1 MTIQFGIILQ
11 GMPLTPT
18 FEEMKQLTLAAEELG
33 FHSCWISDHIMHPF
47 PVKGKP
53 MHYCQE
59 AFTTAAAL
67 GALTKNIKIGF
78 SVITPTLRHPAV
90 IAKACTTLDRITNGR
105 LILCLGA
112 GSMEAE
118 HVATGIPWGEH
129 DDRVELEK
137 EAAKI
142 IRKFWKES
150 SVTFKGKHYNI
161 KDAIMEPKPIQ
172 KPCPPIW
179 VGGGSPK
186 TKELIS
192 ELADGWLMIGIS
204 PGSIKKAINFM
215 SETIG
220 DKKIQYA
227 VALEALALDDADKV
241 ISRFQ
246 KYIKTGAHLLNIPFL
261 DLESLQKF
269 AKDILPSF

>member
-1 MTIQFGIILQ
+1 MTVQFGIILQ

-18 FEEMKQLTLAAEELG
+18 FEEMKQLTLAAEESG
-33 FHSCWISDHIMHPF
+33 FHSCWISDHVMHPF
-47 PVKGKP
+47 PVEGKP

-118 HVATGIPWGEH
+118 HIANGIPWGEH
-129 DDRVELEK
+129 DDRVQLEK
-137 EAAKI
+137 EAALI
-142 IRKFWKES
+142 IKKFWTEPVVNFS
-150 SVTFKGKHYNI
+150 GKHYTI
-161 KDAIMEPKPIQ
+161 KDAIMEPKPLQ

-179 VGGGSPK
+179 VGGASPK

-192 ELADGWLMIGIS
+192 ELADGWLMFGIS
-204 PGSIKKAINFM
+204 PGSIKKSINFM
-215 SETIG
+215 NETIG
-220 DKKIQYA
+220 NKTIQYA
-227 VALEALALDDADKV
+227 AALESLTLDDTDKV
-241 ISRFQ
+241 IARIQ
-246 KYIKTGAHLLNIPFL
+246 KFVKTGVNLLTIPFL
-261 DLESLQKF
+261 DMQSLNHF
-269 AKDILPSF
+269 AKNILPSF